1 MLPTFPRIIYITQDM
16 VERNAHT
23 GVDIEA
29 INYTT
34 KFTSKMKAKFPTVTK
49 SSLMS
54 LYLDQEY
61 QNSSV
66 LLTTNC

>member
-1 MLPTFPRIIYITQDM
+1 MLPTFPRILYITQDM

-34 KFTSKMKAKFPTVTK
+34 KFTSKMKAKFHTVTK

-54 LYLDQEY
+54 L
-61 QNSSV
+61 
-66 LLTTNC
+66 